1 MTGTDTR
8 MLLEDFQIRL
18 QSHASDATKAWWEK
32 YLRGAASFRGAP
44 MADVR
49 SELRAWY
56 AEHDLDSR
64 PRRSQAG
71 IGLELIRAA
80 ETEDKLG
87 GILLFQEIV
96 IPGGEP
102 AWDALLPSF
111 EKLFEDGHLAD
122 WNAVDW
128 FCVKVLGPLI
138 ERDGEPCGRA
148 VSAWRGGSTLWQRR
162 ASAVAFVNLAKREE
176 PFPGMHELVLGSCRV
191 LVSSP
196 ERFSQTGAGWVLRE
210 LSRSAP
216 GTVLE
221 FVTENA
227 GRMSR
232 EALRNAI
239 KAFPVEVRAPILKDH
254 RTVPSATGP

>member
-1 MTGTDTR
+1 MADSR
-8 MLLEDFQIRL
+8 MLLQDFQTRL
-18 QSHASDATKAWWEK
+18 QSHASDSTKDWWEK
-32 YLRGAASFRGAP
+32 YLRGAASFRGVR

-49 SELRAWY
+49 SELGAWY
-56 AEHDLDSR
+56 ADHHLHSR
-64 PRRSQAG
+64 TPRSQAG
-71 IGLELIRAA
+71 IGVALIRAT

-87 GILLFQEIV
+87 GILLFHEIL

-102 AWDALLPSF
+102 KWDALLPSF
-111 EKLFEDGHLAD
+111 ERLFEHGHLAD

-148 VSAWRGGSTLWQRR
+148 ISEWRGGSTLWQRR

-176 PFPGMHELVLGSCRV
+176 LFPGMRELVLQSCAV
-191 LVSSP
+191 LISSP

-216 GTVLE
+216 EPVLE
-221 FVTENA
+221 FVL
-227 GRMSR
+227 GHSGWMSR

-239 KAFPVEVRAPILKDH
+239 KALPEDVRTRILKRH
-254 RTVPSATGP
+254 GTVSSATRP